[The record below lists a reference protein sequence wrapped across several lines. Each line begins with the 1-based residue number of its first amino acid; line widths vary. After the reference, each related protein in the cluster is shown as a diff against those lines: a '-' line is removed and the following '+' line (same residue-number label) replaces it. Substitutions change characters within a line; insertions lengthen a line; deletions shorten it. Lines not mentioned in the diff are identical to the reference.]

1 MEKKQSTIAG
11 RLRSLREERNMMQ
24 KEVAQFLRITPQAY
38 SHYELGKR
46 TPDIE
51 TLERLA
57 GFFHVSSEYLIL
69 GKEVPSPTEIEI
81 YGYLVCTFVND
92 VRPKKRRSLE
102 EISSLL
108 TKGGRSPTGVNKLGR
123 TPNPAVFGLE
133 ISNQEPT

>member
-11 RLRSLREERNMMQ
+11 WLRSLREERNMMQ

-81 YGYLVCTFVND
+81 YGYLVEDRND
-92 VRPKKRRSLE
+92 LPPEAIRE
-102 EISSLL
+102 L
-108 TKGGRSPTGVNKLGR
+108 TTYYEFLKQKYTKS
-123 TPNPAVFGLE
+123 
-133 ISNQEPT
+133 